1 MSLALTLSALR
12 ELIMDVREYPQS
24 EVERF
29 AWLSSR
35 HPALS
40 IEERQDLARIP
51 PERLRLYTESI
62 FASERSLLRRKFP
75 LSFALL
81 KQLSTAEGVPLDF
94 YELARDL
101 HSFRPWASSSVP
113 ELARNFADFI
123 RSKYSRYIEQ
133 EPLLGD
139 ALTLELTC
147 MVVVRSPNGAFSAHQ
162 SADLS
167 GVSELKLET
176 VLSAQCYIP
185 EFAKLEQFGS
195 DVISLFEDH
204 RREETIAPPPTYRYK
219 MVYGVCSRDR
229 SYRLHWCSVA
239 PAMFGALSKMPRGEF
254 FILAELAQE
263 FLGGTPNPHD
273 EIAVA
278 AQFLKGVLELHSKG
292 ALLVH
297 SVK

>member
-24 EVERF
+24 EAERF

-101 HSFRPWASSSVP
+101 HSFRPWGSSSVP

-139 ALTLELTC
+139 ALTLELAC
-147 MVVVRSPNGAFSAHQ
+147 MVVARSPNGAFAAHQ
-162 SADLS
+162 SANLS
-167 GVSELKLET
+167 GVSELKLDT
-176 VLSAQCYIP
+176 VLLAQCYIP
-185 EFAKLEQFGS
+185 EFVKLEQFGS

-204 RREETIAPPPTYRYK
+204 RREETIALPPTYRHK
-219 MVYGVCSRDR
+219 MVFGVCSRDR
-229 SYRLHWCSVA
+229 SYRLHWCNVA

-263 FLGGTPNPHD
+263 FLGRTPNPHD

-278 AQFLKGVLELHSKG
+278 AQFLRGVLELHSKG
-292 ALLVH
+292 ALLVR
-297 SVK
+297 SVN